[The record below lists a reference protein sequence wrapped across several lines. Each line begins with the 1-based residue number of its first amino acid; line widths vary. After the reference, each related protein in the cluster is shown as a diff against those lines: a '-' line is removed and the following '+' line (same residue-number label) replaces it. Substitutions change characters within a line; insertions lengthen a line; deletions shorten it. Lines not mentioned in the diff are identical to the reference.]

1 MIQHHPVSR
10 QAFRSS
16 MQSFEHK
23 LQQFDP
29 GIIWLDTTN
38 QVTAMN
44 AVAIRIL
51 GVRPGDVLGQE
62 VLQLHPEKSRG
73 KIAWLLESTHEADGC
88 PVKSPPPMTMM
99 INIPDRVLLIKLS
112 RMYGQDGGPTGAC
125 LVFYDLT
132 EVTSTEVVEETAPAR
147 PRQLLKLPVYKN
159 QRVML
164 LNLKEVV
171 RLRAEGHYTEV
182 YKNGAPYLCNL
193 SLADLEGRLDPERFM
208 RVHRSHMVNLDF
220 AAALERDGDQYQ
232 LVLQDDHE
240 TRVPVSRGNAPRVRA
255 LFGLG

>member
-1 MIQHHPVSR
+1 
-10 QAFRSS
+10 

-29 GIIWLDTTN
+29 GVIWLDDDN

-44 AVAIRIL
+44 AVASRIL
-51 GVRPGDVLGQE
+51 GVRPGEVLGQE

-73 KIAWLLESTHEADGC
+73 KIAWLLESTHAADGC

-112 RMYGQDGGPTGAC
+112 RMYGPEGRAAGAC

-132 EVTSTEVVEETAPAR
+132 EVTSREAPRDPVAPR

-159 QRVML
+159 QRVVL
-164 LNLKEVV
+164 LNLEQVV
-171 RLRAEGHYTEV
+171 RMRAEGHYTEV
-182 YKNGAPYLCNL
+182 FQDGEHFLCNL
-193 SLADLEGRLDPERFM
+193 SLADLEGRLDPTRFM
-208 RVHRSHMVNLDF
+208 RVHRSHMVNLHF
-220 AAALERDGDQYQ
+220 AVALEKEGEQYQ
-232 LVLQDDHE
+232 LVLQDRNE
-240 TRVPVSRGNAPRVRA
+240 TRIPVSRGNAPRVRA
-255 LFGLG
+255 LFGLA